1 MVFLTAFLHFFTPL
15 FIMSELSDLTI
26 QVTPR
31 EQTGRQACRKLRS
44 AGRIPAVLYGKE
56 FNQSYSLDDR
66 EMRTL
71 LRKASGTTSLLRLL
85 GEKGEDELVL
95 IKEMQTDPIKN
106 SILHI
111 DFVQVARGED
121 LQTKIPLVLS
131 GEAEGVKT
139 QGGILEVLANEIE
152 VKCRPSN
159 LPSQVDL
166 DISQLELGGNLQI
179 ADLPDLEGVAYVA
192 DPKTLLVSCVGS
204 AEGRSS
210 AGEEEEQ
217 GEVGEG
223 EESESD
229 SSSEEDGDE
238 GEKAE
243 E

>member
-1 MVFLTAFLHFFTPL
+1 MVFVSAFLHFSTHL

-31 EQTGRQACRKLRS
+31 DQTGRQACRKLRF
-44 AGRIPAVLYGKE
+44 AGRIPAVMYGKE
-56 FNQSYSLDDR
+56 CNQSYSLDDR
-66 EMRTL
+66 ELRTL

-139 QGGILEVLANEIE
+139 QGGILEVLANEVE

-159 LPSQVDL
+159 LPAQIDL
-166 DISQLELGGNLQI
+166 EISELELGGNFQI
-179 ADLPDLEGVAYVA
+179 ADLPDLDGVAYIA

-210 AGEEEEQ
+210 AGDGEEDEVAVGEEPE
-217 GEVGEG
+217 GDSSDEGSDGEG
-223 EESESD
+223 EKSE
-229 SSSEEDGDE
+229 G
-238 GEKAE
+238 
-243 E
+243 

>member
-1 MVFLTAFLHFFTPL
+1 MVFVSAFLHFSTHL

-31 EQTGRQACRKLRS
+31 DQTGRQACRKLRF
-44 AGRIPAVLYGKE
+44 AGRIPAVMYGKE
-56 FNQSYSLDDR
+56 CNQSYSLDDR

-139 QGGILEVLANEIE
+139 QGGILEVLANEVE

-159 LPSQVDL
+159 LPTQIDL
-166 DISQLELGGNLQI
+166 EISELELGGNLQI
-179 ADLPDLEGVAYVA
+179 ADLPDLDGVAYIA

-210 AGEEEEQ
+210 AGD
-217 GEVGEG
+217 G
-223 EESESD
+223 EED
-229 SSSEEDGDE
+229 
-238 GEKAE
+238 EKAAGGGCGRVGS
-243 E
+243 

>member
-1 MVFLTAFLHFFTPL
+1 M
-15 FIMSELSDLTI
+15 
-26 QVTPR
+26 
-31 EQTGRQACRKLRS
+31 
-44 AGRIPAVLYGKE
+44 YGKE
-56 FNQSYSLDDR
+56 CNQSYSLDDR
-66 EMRTL
+66 ELRTL

-139 QGGILEVLANEIE
+139 QGGILEVLANEVE

-159 LPSQVDL
+159 LPAQIDL
-166 DISQLELGGNLQI
+166 EISELELGGNFQI
-179 ADLPDLEGVAYVA
+179 ADLPDLDGVAYIA

-210 AGEEEEQ
+210 AGDGEEDEVAVGEEPE
-217 GEVGEG
+217 GDSSDEGSDGEG
-223 EESESD
+223 EKSE
-229 SSSEEDGDE
+229 G
-238 GEKAE
+238 
-243 E
+243 

>member
-1 MVFLTAFLHFFTPL
+1 
-15 FIMSELSDLTI
+15 MSELSDLTI

-31 EQTGRQACRKLRS
+31 EQTGRQACKKLRS

-95 IKEMQTDPIKN
+95 IKEIQTDPIKK

-111 DFVQVARGED
+111 DFIQVARGED
-121 LQTKIPLVLS
+121 LQTKIPLALL
-131 GEAEGVKT
+131 GEAEGVKA

-159 LPSQVDL
+159 LPSQIDL
-166 DISQLELGGNLQI
+166 DISPLQLGGNLQI
-179 ADLPDLEGVAYVA
+179 ADLPELEGVSFVA
-192 DPKTLLVSCVGS
+192 DPATLLVSCVGS

-210 AGEEEEQ
+210 AGEEADEQ
-217 GEVGEG
+217 ETEG
-223 EESESD
+223 EESPSD
-229 SSSEEDGDE
+229 SSSEVGGDE

>member
-1 MVFLTAFLHFFTPL
+1 MVILIAFFHFSTPL
-15 FIMSELSDLTI
+15 SIMSELSDLTI
-26 QVTPR
+26 QVAFC
-31 EQTGRQACRKLRS
+31 EQTGRQACRKLRF

-56 FNQSYSLDDR
+56 YNQSYSLDDR

-159 LPSQVDL
+159 LPTQVDL
-166 DISQLELGGNLQI
+166 EISELELGGNLQI
-179 ADLPDLEGVAYVA
+179 ADLPELDGVAYVA
-192 DPKTLLVSCVGS
+192 DPKTLIVSCGGS

-210 AGEEEEQ
+210 AGEEEEE

-223 EESESD
+223 EESEGD
-229 SSSEEDGDE
+229 SSAEEGGEE

>member
-1 MVFLTAFLHFFTPL
+1 
-15 FIMSELSDLTI
+15 
-26 QVTPR
+26 
-31 EQTGRQACRKLRS
+31 
-44 AGRIPAVLYGKE
+44 
-56 FNQSYSLDDR
+56 
-66 EMRTL
+66 
-71 LRKASGTTSLLRLL
+71 L

-159 LPSQVDL
+159 LPTQIDL
-166 DISQLELGGNLQI
+166 EISELELGGNLQI
-179 ADLPDLEGVAYVA
+179 ADLPELDGVAYVA
-192 DPKTLLVSCVGS
+192 DPKTLIVSCVGS

-210 AGEEEEQ
+210 AGEEEEEGE

-229 SSSEEDGDE
+229 SSAEEGGKE

>member
-1 MVFLTAFLHFFTPL
+1 MVFMVAFLLFSTPL
-15 FIMSELSDLTI
+15 SIMSELSDLTI

-31 EQTGRQACRKLRS
+31 EETGRQACRKLRF
-44 AGRIPAVLYGKE
+44 AGRIPAIMYGKDS
-56 FNQSYSLDDR
+56 NQSYSLDDR
-66 EMRTL
+66 EMRIL

-95 IKEMQTDPIKN
+95 IKELQTDPIKN

-111 DFVQVARGED
+111 DFIQVARGED

-139 QGGILEVLANEIE
+139 QGGILEVLANEVE

-166 DISQLELGGNLQI
+166 EISQLGLGGNLQI
-179 ADLPDLEGVAYVA
+179 SDLPELDGVAYVA
-192 DPKTLLVSCVGS
+192 DPKALLVSCVGS

-210 AGEEEEQ
+210 AGDGEEV
-217 GEVGEG
+217 VGES
-223 EESESD
+223 EESGGETSAD
-229 SSSEEDGDE
+229 GDGEDGD
-238 GEKAE
+238 KSDAE